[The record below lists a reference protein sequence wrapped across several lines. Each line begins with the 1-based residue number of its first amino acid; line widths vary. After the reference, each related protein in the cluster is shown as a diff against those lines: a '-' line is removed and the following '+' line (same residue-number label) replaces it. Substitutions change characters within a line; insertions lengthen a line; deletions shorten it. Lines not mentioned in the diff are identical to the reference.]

1 MKRST
6 RMASGTVCLVALAL
20 VMGWFVGQYVP
31 APPRMPEPDP
41 YDALTQGTGC
51 PVRAV
56 VEVPFG
62 KTARLAGVDDKL
74 AALLSPRD
82 ASPLSDGETEAQDLP
97 DMDMTVAETRVV
109 SARSFVELYP
119 ECRQPGLDSESSAY
133 VLATVVVRNVSDEP
147 FLVWD
152 LAATI
157 TLHGSD
163 LAGIEESLGAGATLD
178 AIAYMNVNAPAA
190 GDVAKTPSDTPP
202 PNPNLAPGSAIAVT
216 LPFVISENALKDPS
230 LFSDL
235 DLSRWHIQTIDRETG
250 TAWRFELA

>member
-31 APPRMPEPDP
+31 ASPRVPEPGP
-41 YDALTQGTGC
+41 YDALTQGTGE
-51 PVRAV
+51 PVRTV

-62 KTARLAGVDDKL
+62 KTARLAGVDDEL
-74 AALLSPRD
+74 AALLSPQD
-82 ASPLSDGETEAQDLP
+82 ASPPPDGDAEAKDLP
-97 DMDMTVAETRVV
+97 DMDVTVAETRIV

-133 VLATVVVRNVSDEP
+133 VLATVVVKNVSDKP

-157 TLHGSD
+157 TLHGDD

-178 AIAYMNVNAPAA
+178 AIAYMNVNAPAT
-190 GDVAKTPSDTPP
+190 GDVAKASSGAPANPS
-202 PNPNLAPGSAIAVT
+202 LAPGDAIAVT
-216 LPFVISENALKDPS
+216 LPFVVSENALKDPS
-230 LFSDL
+230 LFADL
-235 DLSRWHIQTIDRETG
+235 DLSRWCIQTIDRETG
-250 TAWRFELA
+250 TAWRFTLA

>member
-74 AALLSPRD
+74 AALLSTRD
-82 ASPLSDGETEAQDLP
+82 ASPSPDGETEAQDLP

-133 VLATVVVRNVSDEP
+133 VVGHRDREERLGRAVP
-147 FLVWD
+147 GMD

-202 PNPNLAPGSAIAVT
+202 PNPNLRPAAPLPSRCLSSSAKT
-216 LPFVISENALKDPS
+216 L
-230 LFSDL
+230 
-235 DLSRWHIQTIDRETG
+235 
-250 TAWRFELA
+250 